1 MAKVVDH
8 NNVDTDN
15 IEATIYDTHIPGK
28 ENVVR
33 DTTPINV
40 NDIDVTNITHIENE
54 TNPNFVDDF
63 ISMVDTLVSSSNLK
77 DRIN

>member
-15 IEATIYDTHIPGK
+15 IEATISDTHIPGQ
-28 ENVVR
+28 ENIAR
-33 DTTPINV
+33 DTTPIVV

-54 TNPNFVDDF
+54 TSPNFVDDF
-63 ISMVDTLVSSSNLK
+63 ISMVDNLVSSSNLK
-77 DRIN
+77 DRI